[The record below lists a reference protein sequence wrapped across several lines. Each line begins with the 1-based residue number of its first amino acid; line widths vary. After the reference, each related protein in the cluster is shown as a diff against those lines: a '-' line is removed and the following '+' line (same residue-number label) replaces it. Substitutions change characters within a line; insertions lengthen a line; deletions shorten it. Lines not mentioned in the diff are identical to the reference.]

1 MEKNIMAERVTIY
14 VEDEELLDKVR
25 AYSEFYKRSLS
36 AGIGELLS
44 TGIEL
49 FDEEFQPPITI
60 LEEFRK
66 LQETVER
73 DQREI
78 KTISHLLGLLRE
90 ILAEGRDRFAD
101 LEKKLLTSGTPEVS
115 NQFFSILHFLKQNKA
130 NVLKKK
136 VQPGKKGSRG

>member
-36 AGIGELLS
+36 AGISELLS

-60 LEEFRK
+60 LKEFK
-66 LQETVER
+66 KVQERVEK
-73 DQREI
+73 DQKEI
-78 KTISHLLGLLRE
+78 KTIYHLLELLRE
-90 ILAEGRDRFAD
+90 ILVDGKDRFAE
-101 LEKKLLTSGTPEVS
+101 LEKKLLTSETSAVS
-115 NQFFSILHFLKQNKA
+115 NQFFSILYFLKQNKA
-130 NVLKKK
+130 NALKKK
-136 VQPGKKGSRG
+136 VRLEKKGGK